1 MKRYV
6 IAIIIIVF
14 SVAVSLFTF
23 LYLQKAPFTLSPE
36 YYGTAEI
43 QTIDINDLHRLIK
56 DQESFGLFISQPSC
70 QASADLEKHLNDFTN
85 TYSIK
90 IYEINFSA
98 LKDSNII
105 PDLRFYPSFAIFRTG
120 NLVDFLEAN
129 SNEDASA
136 YTSSDGFT
144 SWFTQYIKLHV

>member
-14 SVAVSLFTF
+14 SVAVSIPTF

-56 DQESFGLFISQPSC
+56 DQESFGLFI
-70 QASADLEKHLNDFTN
+70 
-85 TYSIK
+85 
-90 IYEINFSA
+90 
-98 LKDSNII
+98 
-105 PDLRFYPSFAIFRTG
+105 
-120 NLVDFLEAN
+120 
-129 SNEDASA
+129 
-136 YTSSDGFT
+136 
-144 SWFTQYIKLHV
+144 